1 MRRMLRGF
9 ALAAASALVAR
20 AALKWVYDR
29 IDKSDAYLFDPEE
42 LQKIADVGAGLP
54 MGERWAAI
62 HKELVERYPGKVA
75 PEVRWTFNS
84 AGNVVCQIAIVYAS
98 PTEYVAFFGTPIG
111 ATGFSG
117 RYRYADVWDL
127 MVDGRMITCTPGQME
142 PTEYGPGDSAYLPRG
157 TVKLMTY
164 VGSTWMIDYGRGL
177 PVSMMPFG
185 ITGPAAFSTLDFRSA
200 GEQLVDYGRL
210 VLRSTL
216 GSDGVARDAARGRRE
231 RS

>member
-142 PTEYGPGDSAYLPRG
+142 PTEYGPGDSAYLPKG

-177 PVSMMPFG
+177 PLAMVPFG
-185 ITGPAAFSTLDFRSA
+185 ITNPAAFSTLDFRSA

-210 VLRSTL
+210 VLRSML
-216 GSDGVARDAARGRRE
+216 GSGGVRGDDV
-231 RS
+231 RSRWDRP